1 VLSVLS
7 VPAFFILALSILALY
22 SSPHPIMDAAQSRP
36 HNQGR
41 TLSRPLQELCA
52 QGHTFKHQGRSRWLA
67 QIARSVRPLTL
78 KVARATIKAACPN
91 KGLCA
96 LGIPKRLHSRP
107 PPVLKACSHE
117 QKAAEV
123 RRRRA
128 RAKAASGRGPKFY
141 VVVHAAADAGCHT
154 QPLAN

>member
-1 VLSVLS
+1 MLSVLS

-22 SSPHPIMDAAQSRP
+22 SSPHPIMDATQSRP

-52 QGHTFKHQGRSRWLA
+52 QGHTFKHQGRSRRLA

-91 KGLCA
+91 KRLCA
-96 LGIPKRLHSRP
+96 LGIPKRLCSRP

-123 RRRRA
+123 
-128 RAKAASGRGPKFY
+128 
-141 VVVHAAADAGCHT
+141 HAALCA
-154 QPLAN
+154 